1 MTVLI
6 FRNLNVLVIL
16 VQVNLHSVLAKL
28 VEQIGNDLLLF
39 VSDLIHL
46 DLVLILFTQFDLGV
60 LEEALEESL
69 E

>member
-1 MTVLI
+1 MTVLF
-6 FRNLNVLVIL
+6 FRNLNVLVVL
-16 VQVNLHSVLAKL
+16 VQVNLDSVLAKL